1 MKFTDILFEDVRELW
16 GKYLE
21 HPFVKEIGEGTLDK
35 EKFKNYLVQDYLYLK
50 EYAKVFAMGLVKA
63 ESLSDMNL
71 YYGSIKGIL
80 EDETEVHTNYLK
92 YFGIDQDKVFDNRK
106 EMTTESYTSYMLGIG
121 LKGDLKE
128 IAMTILPCAWSYQFI
143 GRSLYEKHKDTLDN
157 NFYKPWIEEY
167 SSVEFEE
174 GSEVWKNHIND
185 LCKDISEKE
194 AENLRDIFMKSSLYE
209 MDFWDMAYGN
219 RMK

>member
-1 MKFTDILFEDVRELW
+1 MKFTDILFEDVREIW
-16 GKYLE
+16 EKYLE

-50 EYAKVFAMGLVKA
+50 EYAKVFAMGFVKA
-63 ESLSDMNL
+63 ETLSDMNL

-92 YFGIDQDKVFDNRK
+92 YFGIDQNKVFDNRK
-106 EMTTESYTSYMLGIG
+106 EMTTESYTSYMLGIA

-209 MDFWDMAYGN
+209 MEFWDMAY
-219 RMK
+219 RK

>member
-16 GKYLE
+16 EKYLE
-21 HPFVKEIGEGTLDK
+21 HPFVKEIGEGTLDR

-71 YYGSIKGIL
+71 YYSSIKGIL

-92 YFGIDQDKVFDNRK
+92 YFGIDQSKVFDNRK

-121 LKGDLKE
+121 LKGDLKQ

-143 GRSLYEKHKDTLDN
+143 GRNLYEKHKDTLDN

-209 MDFWDMAYGN
+209 MDFWNMAYG
-219 RMK
+219 K

>member
-16 GKYLE
+16 EKYLE
-21 HPFVKEIGEGTLDK
+21 HPFVKEIGEGTLDR

-71 YYGSIKGIL
+71 YYSSIKGIL

-92 YFGIDQDKVFDNRK
+92 YFGIDQSKVFDNRK

-121 LKGDLKE
+121 LKGDLKQ

-143 GRSLYEKHKDTLDN
+143 GRNLYEKHKDALDN

-209 MDFWDMAYGN
+209 MDFWNMAYG
-219 RMK
+219 K

>member
-16 GKYLE
+16 QKYLE

-92 YFGIDQDKVFDNRK
+92 YFGIDQNKVFENRK

-209 MDFWDMAYGN
+209 MDFWDMAYGE
-219 RMK
+219 

>member
-16 GKYLE
+16 EKYLE

-143 GRSLYEKHKDTLDN
+143 GRSLYEKHKDALDN

-209 MDFWDMAYGN
+209 MDFWDMAYG
-219 RMK
+219 K

>member
-16 GKYLE
+16 EKYLE

-143 GRSLYEKHKDTLDN
+143 GRSLYEKHKDALDN

-209 MDFWDMAYGN
+209 MDFWDMAYGE
-219 RMK
+219 

>member
-1 MKFTDILFEDVRELW
+1 MKFTDILFEDVREIW

-92 YFGIDQDKVFDNRK
+92 YFGIDQNKVFDNRK

-194 AENLRDIFMKSSLYE
+194 AGNLRDIFMKSSLYE
-209 MDFWDMAYGN
+209 MDFWDMAYG
-219 RMK
+219 K

>member
-1 MKFTDILFEDVRELW
+1 MKFTDILFEDVREIW
-16 GKYLE
+16 EKYLE
-21 HPFVKEIGEGTLDK
+21 HPFVKEIGEGTLEK

-209 MDFWDMAYGN
+209 MDFWDMAYGE
-219 RMK
+219 

>member
-16 GKYLE
+16 EKYLE

-121 LKGDLKE
+121 LKGDLKK

-209 MDFWDMAYGN
+209 MDFWDMAYG
-219 RMK
+219 K

>member
-16 GKYLE
+16 EKYLE
-21 HPFVKEIGEGTLDK
+21 HPFVKEIGEGTLEK

-194 AENLRDIFMKSSLYE
+194 AEYLRDIFMKSSLYE
-209 MDFWDMAYGN
+209 MDFWDMAYG
-219 RMK
+219 

>member
-1 MKFTDILFEDVRELW
+1 MKFTDILFEDVREIW

-92 YFGIDQDKVFDNRK
+92 YFGIDQNKVFDNRK

-209 MDFWDMAYGN
+209 MDFWDMAYGE
-219 RMK
+219 

>member
-1 MKFTDILFEDVRELW
+1 MKFTDILFEDVREIW

-92 YFGIDQDKVFDNRK
+92 YFGIDQNKVFDNRK

-209 MDFWDMAYGN
+209 MDFWDMAYG
-219 RMK
+219 K

>member
-16 GKYLE
+16 EKYLE
-21 HPFVKEIGEGTLDK
+21 HPFVKEIGEGTLEK

-92 YFGIDQDKVFDNRK
+92 YFRIDQDKVFDNRK

-209 MDFWDMAYGN
+209 MDFWDMAYGE
-219 RMK
+219 

>member
-1 MKFTDILFEDVRELW
+1 MKFTDILFEDVKEIW

-92 YFGIDQDKVFDNRK
+92 YFGIDQNKVFDNRK

-209 MDFWDMAYGN
+209 MDFWDMAYG
-219 RMK
+219 K

>member
-16 GKYLE
+16 QKYLE
-21 HPFVKEIGEGTLDK
+21 HPFVKELGEGTLDK

-92 YFGIDQDKVFDNRK
+92 YFGIDQNKVFENRK

-194 AENLRDIFMKSSLYE
+194 VENLRDIFMKSSLYE
-209 MDFWDMAYGN
+209 MDFWDMAYGE
-219 RMK
+219 

>member
-16 GKYLE
+16 EKYLE
-21 HPFVKEIGEGTLDK
+21 HPFVKEIGEGTLEK

-71 YYGSIKGIL
+71 YYGSINGIL

-209 MDFWDMAYGN
+209 MDFWDMAYGE
-219 RMK
+219 

>member
-16 GKYLE
+16 EKYLE

-63 ESLSDMNL
+63 ENLSDMNL

-143 GRSLYEKHKDTLDN
+143 GRSLYEKHKDALDN

-209 MDFWDMAYGN
+209 MDFWDMAYG
-219 RMK
+219 K

>member
-1 MKFTDILFEDVRELW
+1 MKFSDILFEDVKELW

-35 EKFKNYLVQDYLYLK
+35 EKFKKYLIQDYLYLK
-50 EYAKVFAMGLVKA
+50 EYTKVFAMGLVKA

-71 YYGSIKGIL
+71 YYSSIKGIL

-92 YFGIDQDKVFDNRK
+92 YFGIDLSKVFDNRK
-106 EMTTESYTSYMLGIG
+106 EITTESYTSYMLSIG
-121 LKGDLKE
+121 LKGNLKE
-128 IAMTILPCAWSYQFI
+128 IAMTILPCTWSYQFI
-143 GRSLYEKHKDTLDN
+143 GRSLYEKYKETLDG

-167 SSVEFEE
+167 SSEEFEE
-174 GSEVWKNHIND
+174 GTEIWKDHINE

-194 AENLRDIFMKSSLYE
+194 AENLREIFMKSSLYE
-209 MDFWDMAYGN
+209 MDFWDMAY
-219 RMK
+219 KE

>member
-16 GKYLE
+16 QKYLE

-35 EKFKNYLVQDYLYLK
+35 EKFKNYLVQDYLYIK

-92 YFGIDQDKVFDNRK
+92 YFGIDQNKVFENRK

-209 MDFWDMAYGN
+209 MDFWDMAYGE
-219 RMK
+219 

>member
-16 GKYLE
+16 EKYLE
-21 HPFVKEIGEGTLDK
+21 HPFVKEIGEGTLEK

-63 ESLSDMNL
+63 ESLSDMNV

-143 GRSLYEKHKDTLDN
+143 GRSLYEKHKDALDN

-185 LCKDISEKE
+185 LCKDISETE

-209 MDFWDMAYGN
+209 MDFWDMAYG
-219 RMK
+219 K

>member
-1 MKFTDILFEDVRELW
+1 MKFTDILFKDVRELW
-16 GKYLE
+16 EKYLE
-21 HPFVKEIGEGTLDK
+21 HPFVKEIGEGTLEK

-209 MDFWDMAYGN
+209 MDFWDMAYG
-219 RMK
+219 K

>member
-16 GKYLE
+16 EKYLE
-21 HPFVKEIGEGTLDK
+21 HPFVKEIGEGTLEK

-209 MDFWDMAYGN
+209 MDFWDMAYGE
-219 RMK
+219 